1 MNEPQKRRRGR
12 PALAPGEGKRHPV
25 GIRTTEELKAQIEAA
40 ALMSGR
46 SVAAEI
52 EHRLERSFRD
62 DGWLDA
68 ALDAAY
74 GSRNAGVLMLLGRV
88 MRDASAFAEATTL
101 PDWLDDHGDFD
112 AVARGLDTVIAA
124 LRPCRPAAPNE
135 AGGAAWRAVHNANS
149 VLRLV
154 GDLEFPYRSSGGW
167 ADKVRSRLGSV
178 AERLWRHTGRGID
191 LNDAE
196 ETSS

>member
-1 MNEPQKRRRGR
+1 MRRPGPKPKGPFEDKRRTLTTRITEATR
-12 PALAPGEGKRHPV
+12 LALENS
-25 GIRTTEELKAQIEAA
+25 AA
-40 ALMSGR
+40 EKGR
-46 SVAAEI
+46 SLSQEI
-52 EHRLERSFRD
+52 EFRIECSFRD
-62 DGWLDA
+62 DNWLDA

-88 MRDASAFAEATTL
+88 MRDAGAFAEATTL

-135 AGGAAWRAVHNANS
+135 TGGAEWRAVHNANS
-149 VLRLV
+149 VLRSV